1 MRPLQETLTDC
12 RGHKRLAS
20 KESQSPPT
28 PMLSFTEIKKDEK
41 AYFRRWYKKT
51 KKTQTVLVPIE
62 SFFYT
67 FYDLD

>member
-28 PMLSFTEIKKDEK
+28 PIKKDEK